1 MFLVNE
7 ILVFGRGRRQE
18 ALDRLGWIH
27 GLMAKQPGFER
38 ALVAKFLGDAV
49 SHTILRFWQDEEA
62 YLTFRQTPDGNY
74 GRGRPEGLYVNEKV
88 IPQWISTKEAA
99 GVESGP
105 FLVKT
110 DWEVPEA
117 AWPAFNEGERQ
128 MEDIEM
134 TFGLLGVKQ
143 FRAKETSVGITI
155 ARFPSRAELEALI
168 ESQEFKKARE
178 GLPEGVNRISSLCYE
193 IVSEVTP
200 TT

>member
-1 MFLVNE
+1 MDQHQ
-7 ILVFGRGRRQE
+7 GSRRRGERPLPRQ
-18 ALDRLGWIH
+18 
-27 GLMAKQPGFER
+27 
-38 ALVAKFLGDAV
+38 
-49 SHTILRFWQDEEA
+49 
-62 YLTFRQTPDGNY
+62 
-74 GRGRPEGLYVNEKV
+74 
-88 IPQWISTKEAA
+88 
-99 GVESGP
+99 
-105 FLVKT
+105 T

-134 TFGLLGVKQ
+134 AFGLLGVKQ

-168 ESQEFKKARE
+168 ESQEFNKARE